1 MMPVLR
7 LMGLAVPTYP
17 LSLLLAWWAGLYL
30 SARQAQRL
38 GLPGDPVWDIGLYG
52 LVSGVIG
59 ARLGYVFTHWSA
71 YRSRPWQ
78 ALSLVPGTFAPT
90 AGVVAGLLV
99 AAILIRRRGL
109 PLGLLADALAPG
121 AALALAIAS
130 LGAFLGGKAYGMATD
145 VPWAVYQWDERRHPS
160 QLYEMVAALGILAAL
175 WRRQTNRP
183 YDGFLA
189 WLFVLLYGLARL
201 FLEAFRGDSWLL
213 PGGVRGAQV
222 LALAAALIA
231 LGVMGRAE
239 GAVTE
244 ESAEQIPLTTDG
256 EM

>member
-7 LMGLAVPTYP
+7 LMGLTVPTYL
-17 LSLLLAWWAGLYL
+17 LSLLLALWAGLYL

-38 GLPGDPVWDIGLYG
+38 GLPGDHVWDIGLYG

-59 ARLGYVFTHWSA
+59 ARLGYVLTHWSV
-71 YRSRPWQ
+71 YRSQPWQ
-78 ALSLVPGTFAPT
+78 ALSLTPGTFAPI
-90 AGVVAGLLV
+90 AGVVVGLLV
-99 AAILIRRRGL
+99 AAILVKRRGL
-109 PLGLLADALAPG
+109 PFAVLADALAPG

-130 LGAFLGGKAYGMATD
+130 LGAFLSGEAYGMATD

-160 QLYEMVAALGILAAL
+160 QLYEMAAALGILAAL
-175 WRRQTNRP
+175 WRRTNRP

-189 WLFVLLYGLARL
+189 WLFVLLYGLTRL

-222 LALAAALIA
+222 LALAAALVA
-231 LGVMGRAE
+231 LEVMGRTEDA
-239 GAVTE
+239 AVGQL
-244 ESAEQIPLTTDG
+244 SSR
-256 EM
+256 